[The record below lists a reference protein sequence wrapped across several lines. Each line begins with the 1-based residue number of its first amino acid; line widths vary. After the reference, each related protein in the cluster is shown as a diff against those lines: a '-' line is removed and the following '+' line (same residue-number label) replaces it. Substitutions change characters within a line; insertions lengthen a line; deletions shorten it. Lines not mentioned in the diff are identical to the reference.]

1 MSNYREQTDY
11 VFRKKTRKAQD
22 QPTELNI
29 QEIDQ
34 TEEFSSIPV
43 NETTNSNAGTQNS
56 SIRPKKKPRQK
67 SQVQH
72 SQEIQAQMNTQTQ
85 PPQVTHNTDNT
96 QTNQGAINIQK
107 QVVVNNFNCSNT
119 SLSGQ
124 SKSQSTNKSEVA
136 RKSQNQQ
143 NPKQTAPKQV
153 SQTKTPVQ
161 KPKEA
166 PQAPLPQE
174 TKKTQSQIPLVKPK
188 HTSETSSQSSTVS
201 SGTQASVCNITIE
214 VEAQASE
221 LRRHWED
228 VDPKEYQ
235 EQVCC
240 DLVEVIDIYV
250 EDHPKS
256 PISKIQSNLILILK
270 AFFKRKL
277 INRSQCEI
285 LLQKIIFTDIV
296 FWSDRDI
303 FRTLYYILTYFIEQ
317 SNGKNNLITT
327 FTPNF
332 FPHYFEQQEWYDLV
346 MFHFSYFGQ
355 TRYFPHSNARNSKS
369 QYYHKM

>member
-43 NETTNSNAGTQNS
+43 NETTNSNSGTQNS
-56 SIRPKKKPRQK
+56 SIRPRQK
-67 SQVQH
+67 SQAQH

-107 QVVVNNFNCSNT
+107 QVVVNNLNCSNT

-153 SQTKTPVQ
+153 SQTK
-161 KPKEA
+161 A

-174 TKKTQSQIPLVKPK
+174 TKKTQSQIPLVKSK

-201 SGTQASVCNITIE
+201 SGTQASECNITIE

-221 LRRHWED
+221 LRRHWKN

-240 DLVEVIDIYV
+240 DLEEVTDV
-250 EDHPKS
+250 LQTQTHQPT
-256 PISKIQSNLILILK
+256 
-270 AFFKRKL
+270 
-277 INRSQCEI
+277 QCEI
-285 LLQKIIFTDIV
+285 GRQG
-296 FWSDRDI
+296 
-303 FRTLYYILTYFIEQ
+303 IEDVLKQ
-317 SNGKNNLITT
+317 ASLSSCPI
-327 FTPNF
+327 
-332 FPHYFEQQEWYDLV
+332 H
-346 MFHFSYFGQ
+346 
-355 TRYFPHSNARNSKS
+355 
-369 QYYHKM
+369 

>member
-1 MSNYREQTDY
+1 
-11 VFRKKTRKAQD
+11 
-22 QPTELNI
+22 
-29 QEIDQ
+29 
-34 TEEFSSIPV
+34 
-43 NETTNSNAGTQNS
+43 
-56 SIRPKKKPRQK
+56 
-67 SQVQH
+67 
-72 SQEIQAQMNTQTQ
+72 MNTQTQ
-85 PPQVTHNTDNT
+85 PPQVSHNTDNT

-174 TKKTQSQIPLVKPK
+174 TKKTQSQIPLVKSK

-201 SGTQASVCNITIE
+201 SGTQASECNITIE

-277 INRSQCEI
+277 INRPQCEI
-285 LLQKIIFTDIV
+285 LLQKIKSLQEV
-296 FWSDRDI
+296 QN
-303 FRTLYYILTYFIEQ
+303 IEDVLKQ
-317 SNGKNNLITT
+317 ASL
-327 FTPNF
+327 PA
-332 FPHYFEQQEWYDLV
+332 QQENK
-346 MFHFSYFGQ
+346 Q
-355 TRYFPHSNARNSKS
+355 S
-369 QYYHKM
+369 QSEKKKAKKRQNQMDISIDDWV

>member
-1 MSNYREQTDY
+1 MGHREILRCETKALSNGNCQWLAYNLHHNYYRKRYDGPSRIISRTSTIYTSKYTNIYQQVGILISNYREQTDY

-174 TKKTQSQIPLVKPK
+174 TKKTQSQIPLVKSK
-188 HTSETSSQSSTVS
+188 HTSETSSQSKSSTVS
-201 SGTQASVCNITIE
+201 SGTQVNQCNITIE

-221 LRRHWED
+221 LTQVSTMRVFDESRFQ
-228 VDPKEYQ
+228 KEN
-235 EQVCC
+235 EFRN
-240 DLVEVIDIYV
+240 
-250 EDHPKS
+250 
-256 PISKIQSNLILILK
+256 SNYIFGGYRPLILLMK
-270 AFFKRKL
+270 Y
-277 INRSQCEI
+277 
-285 LLQKIIFTDIV
+285 KI
-296 FWSDRDI
+296 
-303 FRTLYYILTYFIEQ
+303 
-317 SNGKNNLITT
+317 
-327 FTPNF
+327 
-332 FPHYFEQQEWYDLV
+332 FPH
-346 MFHFSYFGQ
+346 
-355 TRYFPHSNARNSKS
+355 
-369 QYYHKM
+369 HK

>member
-1 MSNYREQTDY
+1 M
-11 VFRKKTRKAQD
+11 TRIPIYK
-22 QPTELNI
+22 
-29 QEIDQ
+29 
-34 TEEFSSIPV
+34 SSI
-43 NETTNSNAGTQNS
+43 T
-56 SIRPKKKPRQK
+56 I
-67 SQVQH
+67 
-72 SQEIQAQMNTQTQ
+72 
-85 PPQVTHNTDNT
+85 
-96 QTNQGAINIQK
+96 
-107 QVVVNNFNCSNT
+107 
-119 SLSGQ
+119 
-124 SKSQSTNKSEVA
+124 STAATLVFLVKSEVA

-174 TKKTQSQIPLVKPK
+174 TKKTQSQIPLVKSK

-201 SGTQASVCNITIE
+201 SGTQASECNITIE

-256 PISKIQSNLILILK
+256 PISKIKSNLILISK

-277 INRSQCEI
+277 INRPQCEI
-285 LLQKIIFTDIV
+285 LLQKIKSLQEV
-296 FWSDRDI
+296 QN
-303 FRTLYYILTYFIEQ
+303 IEDVLKQ
-317 SNGKNNLITT
+317 ASL
-327 FTPNF
+327 PV
-332 FPHYFEQQEWYDLV
+332 QQENK
-346 MFHFSYFGQ
+346 Q
-355 TRYFPHSNARNSKS
+355 S
-369 QYYHKM
+369 QSEKKKANKRQNQMDISIDDWV